1 MAQIFGILCCLADIS
16 NCTRS
21 IAEHLLASHR
31 KTFNP
36 TPHVSV
42 SFDLFIDQAAS
53 SNFNCFTMS
62 FSSPQELSQRL
73 YIYICVF
80 FAIVCFCFSICLCIC
95 VGVAPGQAYS
105 HIGSTANATNK
116 TKTVPAPIVHVF
128 AKSYLKAKT
137 DHKNGM
143 SRFQS
148 DCGFTKY
155 PHTVVYTVF
164 IVHFLC
170 LSSTIA
176 FQGGAKVG
184 QICWELIMALLTV
197 VLTDSLVL
205 FKNKSPLGGP
215 CPVLD
220 RSWLP

>member
-1 MAQIFGILCCLADIS
+1 MAQICGILCCLADIS
-16 NCTRS
+16 GCTRS

-148 DCGFTKY
+148 DCRVTKY
-155 PHTVVYTVF
+155 PHTMVYTVF
-164 IVHFLC
+164 IVHFC
-170 LSSTIA
+170 V
-176 FQGGAKVG
+176 FPQ
-184 QICWELIMALLTV
+184 LLH
-197 VLTDSLVL
+197 
-205 FKNKSPLGGP
+205 FKEVQRLGKYAG
-215 CPVLD
+215 
-220 RSWLP
+220 S

>member
-1 MAQIFGILCCLADIS
+1 MPTNAGYLYLCIFVQLC
-16 NCTRS
+16 
-21 IAEHLLASHR
+21 
-31 KTFNP
+31 
-36 TPHVSV
+36 V
-42 SFDLFIDQAAS
+42 
-53 SNFNCFTMS
+53 
-62 FSSPQELSQRL
+62 
-73 YIYICVF
+73 CVF
-80 FAIVCFCFSICLCIC
+80 LFVIGCLCIC

-197 VLTDSLVL
+197 VQTDSLVL

-215 CPVLD
+215 CPALD

>member
-1 MAQIFGILCCLADIS
+1 MFQYHLICSLIKQLHLTSTVLRCHFHHHRSSHKGLIF
-16 NCTRS
+16 
-21 IAEHLLASHR
+21 
-31 KTFNP
+31 KF
-36 TPHVSV
+36 V
-42 SFDLFIDQAAS
+42 
-53 SNFNCFTMS
+53 
-62 FSSPQELSQRL
+62 
-73 YIYICVF
+73 YF

-148 DCGFTKY
+148 DCRVTKY
-155 PHTVVYTVF
+155 PHTMVYTVF

-197 VLTDSLVL
+197 VQTDSLVL

-215 CPVLD
+215 CPALD